1 MALAKELEKLLCLSW
16 PGDRV
21 FSLWERRKEVL
32 QNSWRFWKD
41 VCRLIR
47 GQIRVLLNSSFNTS
61 LFAAL
66 LLEDLLVYAFVYAF
80 LDNEVDPSKV
90 KQSKPEVSRAP
101 PKRFIP
107 LPDAEIGGYARND
120 TLPALDFKCGA
131 VSPISNPFQK
141 INTAKNR
148 CQ

>member
-1 MALAKELEKLLCLSW
+1 MDIMALAKELEKLLCLPSA
-16 PGDRV
+16 GDKE
-21 FSLWERRKEVL
+21 FSLWRRREEVL
-32 QNSWRFWKD
+32 RQVSRNSWRFWKD

-47 GQIRVLLNSSFNTS
+47 GQIRVLLNSSFSTS

-90 KQSKPEVSRAP
+90 KQSKPEVGRAP

-120 TLPALDFKCGA
+120 SLTAPA
-131 VSPISNPFQK
+131 
-141 INTAKNR
+141 IN
-148 CQ
+148 